1 GDKKTIKDMVVG
13 DVWIM
18 TGAQKLTSELMVPR
32 WDPAVTPP
40 KALPLLRE
48 FRLRTNARRFRTPRK
63 RRLEI
68 GGGKYVAS
76 WRTAL
81 FDESEYDTSVA
92 AYHFASRIAKP
103 NVPIGIV
110 TMGADNPPITWVSYA
125 SMQTARGFESQRDD
139 LNLAYPNT
147 DACKEAVT
155 QYIETV
161 TQYNRDVAALLRAGK
176 TLPAEMAS
184 QAPAFPQPYYNQW
197 SNETET
203 ATHTYN
209 FCISP
214 ITPYA
219 VRGVVWIP
227 GEKNIGQDVS
237 QYTAALE
244 AYAHSLAQTYG
255 QDKVLFA
262 YAHPSTKLVDGVT
275 EPGIQHGMRAD
286 LQAWPKSF
294 KDIAARLGVL
304 TKQ

>member
-1 GDKKTIKDMVVG
+1 
-13 DVWIM
+13 
-18 TGAQKLTSELMVPR
+18 
-32 WDPAVTPP
+32 
-40 KALPLLRE
+40 
-48 FRLRTNARRFRTPRK
+48 
-63 RRLEI
+63 LEI

-76 WRTAL
+76 WRPAV
-81 FDESEYDTSVA
+81 FDESNHDTSVA
-92 AYHFASRIAKP
+92 AYHFASRIARP

-125 SMQTARGFESQRDD
+125 SMQTAKGFETQRDD

-147 DACKEAVT
+147 RACKAAVVT
-155 QYIETV
+155 YIDTV
-161 TQYNRDVAALLRAGK
+161 KQYNRDVAALLRTGK
-176 TLPAEMAS
+176 TLPADMAS

-227 GEKNIGQDVS
+227 GPKNIGRDVS
-237 QYTAALE
+237 QYAVAL
-244 AYAHSLAQTYG
+244 ATYANSLAQTYG

-262 YAHPSTKLVDGVT
+262 YAHPTADLVEGVT
-275 EPGIQHGMRAD
+275 EPRIPRGMRVD
-286 LQAWPKSF
+286 LQVWPQSL
-294 KDIAARLGVL
+294 KDIVCRLGAQVSDL
-304 TKQ
+304 QE